1 MTKLPSPEAGQSL
14 SNTADQDTATQ
25 AGIEKTIFDE
35 ITKGLHYATKSLG
48 ALDEQEQLTLL
59 SEAENAYQNAV
70 YLVEQTGTVPD
81 SRLAQKLH
89 QLGVFLEKNDTLQ
102 EGN

>member
-1 MTKLPSPEAGQSL
+1 MTKRTTPEGNPAS
-14 SNTADQDTATQ
+14 TADQDTATQ

-35 ITKGLHYATKSLG
+35 ITKGLKYAAKSLS

-70 YLVEQTGTVPD
+70 YLVEQTGTVPE
-81 SRLAQKLH
+81 SPLAQKLH
-89 QLGVFLEKNDTLQ
+89 QLGVFLERNDALQ